1 MNSFFKSLIKF
12 LLLFAVML
20 VLFSFAMFQ
29 GGFLSWFL
37 LYVSIP
43 FFIYY
48 GLLLLYPIDK
58 WKRSTT
64 LSSRLVH
71 AGDKIIM
78 RLVIHRKIPFPIPYM
93 IVQIDVPE
101 SLHKMDK
108 RQEKGHLFTEQNL
121 VSHLRELR
129 EIFFPWFR
137 RRIEASFALDY
148 VPRGEHQFTN
158 FHVKIGDLFG
168 FIEREHKF
176 EMDVNLVVYPIE
188 RQIKVMQYLSSFDG
202 GAVPYYTHQLKST
215 SVASGVREYI
225 PGDRFSWID
234 WKQTARQQE
243 IMTKEFDQEKSLEM
257 MMIFNSSGSP
267 SLHPIAFEAGVELA
281 LALFEEMS
289 RKNGGIDLVSIGNHF
304 MRFSSEDIFSF
315 GHALRDHFAR
325 VQPVY
330 KSPLVPQL
338 GKLRNEFDKY
348 DSYVFITTVADRS
361 LLQGIGLLKK
371 KAQKIVVLY
380 IQARAMIAEEEEKY
394 MQLLRSNGVNIYILS
409 EKQLSFDPIEVRF

>member
-12 LLLFAVML
+12 FLLLAVML

-37 LYVSIP
+37 LYASAP
-43 FFIYY
+43 FFLYY

-58 WKRSTT
+58 WKVSTS
-64 LSSRLVH
+64 LSSKVVH
-71 AGDKIIM
+71 AGDKIIL

-108 RQEKGHLFTEQNL
+108 RQEKRQLFTEQNIF
-121 VSHLRELR
+121 SYLRELR

-137 RRIEASFALDY
+137 RRVEASFTLDY

-158 FHVKIGDLFG
+158 FNVKIGDLFG
-168 FIEREHKF
+168 FIEREHEF

-202 GAVPYYTHQLKST
+202 GAVPYYTHQLKNT

-243 IMTKEFDQEKSLEM
+243 IMTKEFDQEKSLDM
-257 MMIFNSSGSP
+257 MMIFNSSASQ

-281 LALFEEMS
+281 LAMIEEMS
-289 RKNGGIDLVSIGNHF
+289 RKNGGIDLLSIGKHF
-304 MRFSSEDIFSF
+304 MRFTSEDIFSF
-315 GHALRDHFAR
+315 DNALRDHFAR

-330 KSPLVPQL
+330 KSPLVLQL
-338 GKLRNEFDKY
+338 GKIRNEFDRY
-348 DSYVFITTVADRS
+348 DTYLFITTVADRA
-361 LLQGIGLLKK
+361 LLQGIDLLKK

-380 IQARAMIAEEEEKY
+380 IQATDMIAEEEEKN
-394 MQLLRSNGVNIYILS
+394 MQILRSNGVNIYILS
-409 EKQLSFDPIEVRF
+409 DKQLSFDPIEVKF